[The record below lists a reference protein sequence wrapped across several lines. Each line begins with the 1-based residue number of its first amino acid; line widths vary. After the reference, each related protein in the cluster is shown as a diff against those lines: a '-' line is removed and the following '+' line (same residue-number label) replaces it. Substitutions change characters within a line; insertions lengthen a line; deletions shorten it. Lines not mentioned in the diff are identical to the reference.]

1 MKGGYTLWYRAVL
14 QCLSVFSFYLMYQA
28 GIYRSAQGLVY
39 PRVSSMI
46 LML

>member
-1 MKGGYTLWYRAVL
+1 MKRRYTLWYRAVL
-14 QCLSVFSFYLMYQA
+14 QCLSAFSFYLVYQD